1 MKLTANKKVVNSDYE
16 LAPNDEIRIRPL
28 MEEINNQN
36 IEFKYLITM
45 NYPFRVTDYT
55 RVIEDS
61 KHLRHVIRSNFG
73 YGTKLFITNEKHT
86 CSRNIINELD
96 DSIIDGQSYIDNYK
110 RFTGRTISRYG
121 SIHRHILVDTFGT
134 SIREIDAA
142 LRKYCRR
149 DYHFTHDGSGCDIRR
164 VYNQENLISYM
175 TKDIDRPNLPNLN
188 IEQDKVIDSV
198 NSDIGK
204 NHYSVSGLHARE
216 SINQLKKTFE
226 NLYKSDGTR

>member
-1 MKLTANKKVVNSDYE
+1 MKLIANNKVDNSEYE

-45 NYPFRVTDYT
+45 NYPYRTTDYT
-55 RVIEDS
+55 KVMKDS
-61 KHLRHVIRSNFG
+61 VHLRHVIRRNFG
-73 YGTKLFITNEKHT
+73 WGTKLFITNEKHT

-110 RFTGRTISRYG
+110 RFTGKTISRYG

-142 LRKYCRR
+142 LRKYSRH

-188 IEQDKVIDSV
+188 IERDKVIDSV

-204 NHYSVSGLHARE
+204 NHYSVSGLDARE
-216 SINQLKKTFE
+216 YLE

>member
-1 MKLTANKKVVNSDYE
+1 MKQIANNKVVESDYE

-28 MEEINNQN
+28 MEDINNQN

-86 CSRNIINELD
+86 CSRNLINELD
-96 DSIIDGQSYIDNYK
+96 DSIIDNQKYIDNFN
-110 RFTGRTISRYG
+110 RFTGTTISRYG

-134 SIREIDAA
+134 SIREIDVA

-188 IEQDKVIDSV
+188 IERDKVIDSV

-204 NHYSVSGLHARE
+204 NHYSVSGLDARE
-216 SINQLKKTFE
+216 YLE

>member
-1 MKLTANKKVVNSDYE
+1 MKLTGNNKVVDSDYE
-16 LAPNDEIRIRPL
+16 LSIQDEIRIRPL

-86 CSRNIINELD
+86 CSRNLINELD
-96 DSIIDGQSYIDNYK
+96 DSIIDNQKYIDNFN
-110 RFTGRTISRYG
+110 RFTGTTISRYG

-188 IEQDKVIDSV
+188 IERDKVIDSV

-204 NHYSVSGLHARE
+204 THYSVMGLHARE
-216 SINQLKKTFE
+216 NINQLKKTFE

>member
-1 MKLTANKKVVNSDYE
+1 MKLIANNKVVNSDYE

-45 NYPFRVTDYT
+45 NYPYRTTDYT
-55 RVIEDS
+55 KVMKDS
-61 KHLRHVIRSNFG
+61 VHLRHVIRRNFG
-73 YGTKLFITNEKHT
+73 WGTKLFITNEKHT

-110 RFTGRTISRYG
+110 RFTGKTISRYG
-121 SIHRHILVDTFGT
+121 SIHRHICIDTFGT
-134 SIREIDAA
+134 SIREIDTA
-142 LRKYCRR
+142 LRKFCRR
-149 DYHFTHDGSGCDIRR
+149 DYHFTQDGSGCDIRR

-188 IEQDKVIDSV
+188 IERDKVIDSV

-204 NHYSVSGLHARE
+204 NHYSVSGLDARE
-216 SINQLKKTFE
+216 YLE

>member
-1 MKLTANKKVVNSDYE
+1 MKLTANNKVVNSDYQ

-45 NYPFRVTDYT
+45 NYPYRTTDYT
-55 RVIEDS
+55 KVMKDS
-61 KHLRHVIRSNFG
+61 VHLRHVLRRNFG
-73 YGTKLFITNEKHT
+73 WGTKLFITNEKHT

-110 RFTGRTISRYG
+110 RFTGKTISRYG

-142 LRKYCRR
+142 LRKYCRH
-149 DYHFTHDGSGCDIRR
+149 DYHFTHDGSGVDIRK

-204 NHYSVSGLHARE
+204 NHYSVSGLDARE
-216 SINQLKKTFE
+216 SVNQLKKSFE
-226 NLYKSDGTR
+226 KLYKSDGTR

>member
-1 MKLTANKKVVNSDYE
+1 MKLLANNKVVNSDYE

-45 NYPFRVTDYT
+45 NYPYRTTDYT
-55 RVIEDS
+55 KVMKDS
-61 KHLRHVIRSNFG
+61 VHLRHVIRRNFG
-73 YGTKLFITNEKHT
+73 WGTKLFITNEKHT

-110 RFTGRTISRYG
+110 RFTGKTISRYG

-142 LRKYCRR
+142 LRKYCRH

-188 IEQDKVIDSV
+188 IERDKVIDSV

-204 NHYSVSGLHARE
+204 NHYSVSGLDARE
-216 SINQLKKTFE
+216 YLE

>member
-1 MKLTANKKVVNSDYE
+1 MKLTANNKVVDSDYE
-16 LAPNDEIRIRPL
+16 LSIQDEIRIRPL

-73 YGTKLFITNEKHT
+73 YGSKLFITNEKHT
-86 CSRNIINELD
+86 CSRNLINELD
-96 DSIIDGQSYIDNYK
+96 DSIIDNQKYIDNFN
-110 RFTGRTISRYG
+110 RFTGTTISRYG

-142 LRKYCRR
+142 LRKYCRH
-149 DYHFTHDGSGCDIRR
+149 DYHFTHDGSGVDIRK

-188 IEQDKVIDSV
+188 IERDKVIDSV

-204 NHYSVSGLHARE
+204 NHYSVSGLDARE
-216 SINQLKKTFE
+216 YLE

>member
-1 MKLTANKKVVNSDYE
+1 MKLTGNNKVVDSDYE
-16 LAPNDEIRIRPL
+16 LSVQDEIRIRPL
-28 MEEINNQN
+28 MKEIVDKD

-45 NYPFRVTDYT
+45 NYPYRTTDYT
-55 RVIEDS
+55 KVMKDS
-61 KHLRHVIRSNFG
+61 VHLRHVIRRNFG
-73 YGTKLFITNEKHT
+73 WGTKLFITNEKHT

-110 RFTGRTISRYG
+110 RFTGKTISRYG

-149 DYHFTHDGSGCDIRR
+149 DYHFTHDGSGVDIRK

-188 IEQDKVIDSV
+188 IERDKVIDSV

-204 NHYSVSGLHARE
+204 NHYSVSGLDARE
-216 SINQLKKTFE
+216 YLE

>member
-1 MKLTANKKVVNSDYE
+1 MKLTANNKVVNSDYQ
-16 LAPNDEIRIRPL
+16 LAPNDEIRIRTL

-45 NYPFRVTDYT
+45 NYPYRTTDYT
-55 RVIEDS
+55 KVMKDS
-61 KHLRHVIRSNFG
+61 VHLRHVLRRNFG
-73 YGTKLFITNEKHT
+73 WGTKLFITNEKHT

-96 DSIIDGQSYIDNYK
+96 DSIIDDQKYIDSYK
-110 RFTGRTISRYG
+110 RFLGETISRYG

-142 LRKYCRR
+142 LRKYCRH
-149 DYHFTHDGSGCDIRR
+149 DYHFTHDGSGVDIRK

-204 NHYSVSGLHARE
+204 NHYSVSGLNARE
-216 SINQLKKTFE
+216 YLE

>member
-1 MKLTANKKVVNSDYE
+1 MKLIANNKVVESDYE
-16 LAPNDEIRIRPL
+16 LSIQDEIRIRPL

-45 NYPFRVTDYT
+45 NYPYRTTDYT
-55 RVIEDS
+55 KVMKDS
-61 KHLRHVIRSNFG
+61 VHLRHVIRRNFG
-73 YGTKLFITNEKHT
+73 WGTKLFITNEKHT

-110 RFTGRTISRYG
+110 RFTGKTISRYG

-188 IEQDKVIDSV
+188 IERDKVIDSV

-204 NHYSVSGLHARE
+204 NHYSVSGLDARE
-216 SINQLKKTFE
+216 YLE

>member
-1 MKLTANKKVVNSDYE
+1 MKLTANNKVVNSDYQ
-16 LAPNDEIRIRPL
+16 LAPNDEIRIRTL

-45 NYPFRVTDYT
+45 NYPYRTTDYT
-55 RVIEDS
+55 KVMKDS
-61 KHLRHVIRSNFG
+61 VHLRYVLRRNFG
-73 YGTKLFITNEKHT
+73 WGTKLFITNEKHT

-110 RFTGRTISRYG
+110 RFTGKTISRYG

-142 LRKYCRR
+142 LRKYCRH
-149 DYHFTHDGSGCDIRR
+149 DYHFTHDGSGVDIRK

-175 TKDIDRPNLPNLN
+175 TKDIDRKNLPNLN
-188 IEQDKVIDSV
+188 IERDKVIDSV

-216 SINQLKKTFE
+216 NINQLKKTFE
-226 NLYKSDGTR
+226 NLYKSDGKR

>member
-1 MKLTANKKVVNSDYE
+1 MKLTANNKVVNSDYQ

-45 NYPFRVTDYT
+45 NYPYRTTDYT
-55 RVIEDS
+55 KVMKDS
-61 KHLRHVIRSNFG
+61 VHLRHVLRRNFG
-73 YGTKLFITNEKHT
+73 WGTKLFITNEKHT

-110 RFTGRTISRYG
+110 RFTGKTISRYG

-142 LRKYCRR
+142 LRKYCRH
-149 DYHFTHDGSGCDIRR
+149 DYHFTHDGSGVDIRK

-204 NHYSVSGLHARE
+204 NHYSVSGLDARE
-216 SINQLKKTFE
+216 YLE

>member
-45 NYPFRVTDYT
+45 NYPYRVTDYT
-55 RVIEDS
+55 RVIKDS
-61 KHLRHVIRSNFG
+61 KHLKHVIRRNIDR
-73 YGTKLFITNEKHT
+73 GTKLFITNEKHT

-96 DSIIDGQSYIDNYK
+96 DSIIDDQKYIDNFK
-110 RFTGRTISRYG
+110 RFTGETISRYG
-121 SIHRHILVDTFGT
+121 SIHRHILVDCRATT
-134 SIREIDAA
+134 IHHIDAA
-142 LRKYCRR
+142 LRLYCSR

-204 NHYSVSGLHARE
+204 NHYSVSGLDARE
-216 SINQLKKTFE
+216 YLES
-226 NLYKSDGTR
+226 LYKSDGTR

>member
-1 MKLTANKKVVNSDYE
+1 MKLTANNKVVNSDYQ
-16 LAPNDEIRIRPL
+16 LAPNDEIRIRTL

-45 NYPFRVTDYT
+45 NYPYRTTDYT
-55 RVIEDS
+55 KVMKDS
-61 KHLRHVIRSNFG
+61 VHLRHVLRRNFG
-73 YGTKLFITNEKHT
+73 WGTKLFITNEKHT

-110 RFTGRTISRYG
+110 RFTGKTISRYG

-142 LRKYCRR
+142 LRKYCRH
-149 DYHFTHDGSGCDIRR
+149 DYHFTHDGSGVDIRK

-204 NHYSVSGLHARE
+204 NHYSVSGLNARE
-216 SINQLKKTFE
+216 YLE

>member
-1 MKLTANKKVVNSDYE
+1 MKLTANNKVVNSDYQ
-16 LAPNDEIRIRPL
+16 LAPNDEIRIRTL

-45 NYPFRVTDYT
+45 NYPYRTTDYT
-55 RVIEDS
+55 KVMKDS
-61 KHLRHVIRSNFG
+61 VHLRHVIRRNFG
-73 YGTKLFITNEKHT
+73 WGTKLFITNEKHT

-110 RFTGRTISRYG
+110 RFTGKTISRYG

-142 LRKYCRR
+142 LRKYCRH
-149 DYHFTHDGSGCDIRR
+149 DYHFTHDGSGVDIRK

-204 NHYSVSGLHARE
+204 NHYSVSGLDARE
-216 SINQLKKTFE
+216 SVNQLKKSFE
-226 NLYKSDGTR
+226 KLYKSDGTR